1 MPSLGQARGVFVLS
15 YYYDDDDDQ
24 PSRKKYDNT
33 LDENTA
39 QGSELL
45 LKKLY
50 SQHPKIIQY
59 LLRSKGNV

>member
-1 MPSLGQARGVFVLS
+1 MS
-15 YYYDDDDDQ
+15 YYYDDDDDDQ

-45 LKKLY
+45 LKRLY